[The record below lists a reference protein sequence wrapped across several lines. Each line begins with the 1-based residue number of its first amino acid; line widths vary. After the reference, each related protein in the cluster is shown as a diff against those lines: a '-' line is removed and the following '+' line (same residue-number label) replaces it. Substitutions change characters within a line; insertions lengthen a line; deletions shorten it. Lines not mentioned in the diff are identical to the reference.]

1 MKLFIIRHAH
11 AVAAADDPKRPLS
24 DRGCKQV
31 SRLVK
36 FLKPSGVLATS
47 EVWHS
52 RLVRSKETADLL
64 VKKLNPKAKLV
75 EVRGLEGEDDPN
87 VIANRLKQ
95 RTQPL
100 AIVGHEPQLS
110 ALISLLIAGEAN
122 PPRFLLKKGAIVAL
136 EQIEGIWTVCWH
148 VSPKILP

>member
-100 AIVGHEPQLS
+100 IDLAAHRRR
-110 ALISLLIAGEAN
+110 GEST
-122 PPRFLLKKGAIVAL
+122 PVSFEKGRDRRP
-136 EQIEGIWTVCWH
+136 GTD
-148 VSPKILP
+148 